1 MSPRIGMNLEIIID
15 AAAELANQEG
25 MKGVTLSTL
34 SKKLNVRPPSL
45 YNHVSGLQGIQVEL
59 CVSGLEQLYEQMSS
73 SVRGLTGEKALL
85 ALANAYM
92 EFAHSSPGL
101 YEASLLK
108 VSDDRTEELSDRIVQ
123 LVVQLLIQFG
133 YANEQTA
140 IHAARGLRSML
151 HGFAV
156 LMRQHA
162 FELSQDI
169 SESFLFSIRAFAE
182 GLQKACRSISKS

>member
-15 AAAELANQEG
+15 AAAELANQKG

-85 ALANAYM
+85 ALANAYID
-92 EFAHSSPGL
+92 FAHSSPGL

-108 VSDDRTEELSDRIVQ
+108 VSDDRTEELSERIVQ

-156 LMRQHA
+156 LMRQQA

-169 SESFLFSIRAFAE
+169 SESFLFSIQTFAE
-182 GLQKACRSISKS
+182 GLQKY